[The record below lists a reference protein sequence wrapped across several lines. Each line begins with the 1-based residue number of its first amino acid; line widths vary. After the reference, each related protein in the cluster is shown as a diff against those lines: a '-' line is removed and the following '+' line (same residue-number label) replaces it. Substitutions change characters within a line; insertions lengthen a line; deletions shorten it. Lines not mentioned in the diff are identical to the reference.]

1 MSERLKG
8 KVAVITGAG
17 SGIGAAC
24 ARRFAA
30 EGARLVLN
38 DVSEEACEN
47 VAATLPEAGA
57 PRFVAAAGDVT
68 SREDTEAVA
77 EAARASFGRLDVLVN
92 SAGISARAVPAE
104 AGFEERWQ
112 RVIDVNLKGTMLMC
126 RAAVEVMR
134 ATRGG
139 SGGAAGTGS
148 DGSIVNLASIMGHVG
163 YPPGLGLS
171 DGFSP
176 YVQSKGGVVQLTR
189 DLGAALGREGIR
201 VNAVCPGFVRTP
213 LTESLTANQE
223 TYSHLIG
230 AHPLGRLAQPEEI
243 ANVVLFLA
251 SDEASFVTGA
261 AWLVDGGYT
270 AV

>member
-38 DVSEEACEN
+38 DVSEEACAN
-47 VAATLPEAGA
+47 VAAALPEAGT
-57 PRFVAAAGDVT
+57 PRFVVAAGDVT
-68 SREDTEAVA
+68 SRGDTEAVA
-77 EAARASFGRLDVLVN
+77 AAARASFGRLDVLVN
-92 SAGISARAVPAE
+92 SAGITARSVPAE

-134 ATRGG
+134 ATRDG
-139 SGGAAGTGS
+139 SEGAGS
-148 DGSIVNLASIMGHVG
+148 ESGGSIVNLASIMGHVG

-176 YVQSKGGVVQLTR
+176 YAQSKGGVVQLTR

-213 LTESLTANQE
+213 LTERLTANQE
-223 TYSHLIG
+223 TYSHLVG
-230 AHPLGRLAQPEEI
+230 AHPLGRLAEPEEI
-243 ANVVLFLA
+243 ANVILFLA

>member
-38 DVSEEACEN
+38 DVSEEACAN
-47 VAATLPEAGA
+47 VATALPEAGT
-57 PRFVAAAGDVT
+57 PRFVVAAGDVT
-68 SREDTEAVA
+68 SHEDTEAVA
-77 EAARASFGRLDVLVN
+77 AAARASFGRLDVLVN
-92 SAGISARAVPAE
+92 SAGITARTVPAE

-134 ATRGG
+134 ATRHG
-139 SGGAAGTGS
+139 SESG
-148 DGSIVNLASIMGHVG
+148 GSIVNLASIMGHVG

-176 YVQSKGGVVQLTR
+176 YAQSKGGVVQLTR

-223 TYSHLIG
+223 TYSHLVG
-230 AHPLGRLAQPEEI
+230 AHPLGRLAEPEEI
-243 ANVVLFLA
+243 ANVILFLA